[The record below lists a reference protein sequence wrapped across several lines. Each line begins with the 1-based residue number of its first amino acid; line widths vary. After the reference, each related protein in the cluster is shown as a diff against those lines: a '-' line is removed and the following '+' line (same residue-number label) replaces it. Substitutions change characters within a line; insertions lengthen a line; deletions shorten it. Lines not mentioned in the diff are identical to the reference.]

1 MSNIKLYQ
9 CTADIQAVLNHHF
22 DSETEAADTLEA
34 VIGQFE
40 VKAQSVIAYHMN
52 QLAELEMLKAHNKA
66 MKEREKTLQAQA
78 DKLKD
83 YLHRNMLAAGI
94 KEIKA
99 DDGTFTA
106 KIAKNPVSV
115 DVYDMTLLDPRFV
128 RKKITYE
135 PDKNA
140 LKEALENGE
149 DVQGAK
155 LVTDKTSL
163 RIK

>member
-1 MSNIKLYQ
+1 MQNIKLYQ

-34 VIGQFE
+34 AIGQFE
-40 VKAQSVIAYHMN
+40 VKGQSVVAYHLN
-52 QLAELEMLKAHNKA
+52 QLAEIEVLDKHIKA
-66 MKEREKTLQAQA
+66 MQERKKALQNQA

-128 RKKITYE
+128 REKITYE
-135 PDKNA
+135 PDKTA
-140 LKEALENGE
+140 LKAALENGE
-149 DVQGAK
+149 NVQGAR
-155 LVTDKTSL
+155 LITDKTSL

>member
-1 MSNIKLYQ
+1 MQNIKLYE

-22 DSETEAADTLEA
+22 DSDTERQDTLDA
-34 VIGQFE
+34 VIGQFD
-40 VKAQSVIAYHMN
+40 VKAQSVIAYYLN
-52 QLAELEMLKAHNKA
+52 QLAELDLLDAHIKA
-66 MKEREKTLQAQA
+66 MTERKKSLQNQA

-128 RKKITYE
+128 REKITYE
-135 PDKNA
+135 PDKT
-140 LKEALENGE
+140 ALEAALQNGE